1 LFRAT
6 RDYLNKS
13 YMRRMLA
20 AVLLIYGNLKQ
31 EAMYPVYAID
41 ARGLRL
47 DAAENRYTLRDRGGR
62 E

>member
-1 LFRAT
+1 MYRT
-6 RDYLNKS
+6 
-13 YMRRMLA
+13 LA
-20 AVLLIYGNLKQ
+20 DVLLIYGNPKQ

-47 DAAENRYTLRDRGGR
+47 DTAENRYTLRDRGGR